1 MALIPIVRGVLDT
14 STIVLFE
21 RIADVST
28 LPEVPMIT
36 AVTLAELSVGP
47 LVASNPREQAIRQ
60 LRLQQA
66 EADFQPLPFDAAA
79 ARSFGRVAASLRRAG
94 RKSSARAF
102 DAMIA
107 ATAIANDL
115 PLFTCNPS
123 DFENID
129 DLDLRSIPHPDSAG
143 K

>member
-47 LVASNPREQAIRQ
+47 LVASNPR
-60 LRLQQA
+60 
-66 EADFQPLPFDAAA
+66 
-79 ARSFGRVAASLRRAG
+79 
-94 RKSSARAF
+94 
-102 DAMIA
+102 
-107 ATAIANDL
+107 
-115 PLFTCNPS
+115 
-123 DFENID
+123 
-129 DLDLRSIPHPDSAG
+129 
-143 K
+143 